1 MRRWR
6 RSGKALGTV
15 FVIVLFIAVGMA
27 AGWYFYLRSTPER
40 TVTEMVEAA
49 RRGDDEMLKSLF
61 TADSQSVVGTIGAA
75 GGGPPI
81 WQVMLFGD
89 EQSEYT
95 VGSATVD
102 GDQAKVPLTMQS
114 PDMIREITGADE
126 YTMTYMLI
134 KEGSEWR
141 VDIMATGRGAMLQ
154 YGPALPRSGL
164 RWGLGIYTNPTQ
176 TGDDTHAAVPQQSGL
191 RATSGV
197 AGLDGHRCRTGGNC
211 RY

>member
-49 RRGDDEMLKSLF
+49 RRGDDEALKALF

-154 YGPALPRSGL
+154 YGPALLRSGL
-164 RWGLGIYTNPTQ
+164 RWGLGI
-176 TGDDTHAAVPQQSGL
+176 
-191 RATSGV
+191 
-197 AGLDGHRCRTGGNC
+197 
-211 RY
+211 